1 MAKTEDE
8 IFLEWLKDADLIDVV
23 DPEEYFGLKDTL
35 HFQWYLLDYRLK
47 ELGYT
52 ASEYF
57 KMLGEQIANGLLKG
71 LDDAVIS
78 HRPPVEIKKDI
89 KHEKNPMRLKQL
101 NKELN
106 ESYKVYK
113 KKKR

>member
-1 MAKTEDE
+1 MHKTEDE
-8 IFLEWLKDADLIDVV
+8 IFMEWLKDAGLIDVV
-23 DPEEYFGLKDTL
+23 DPEEYDGLKDTL
-35 HFQWYLLDYRLK
+35 YFQWYLTSYRLK

-57 KMLGEQIANGLLKG
+57 KMLGEQIANGILKG
-71 LDDAVIS
+71 LGDVNL

-101 NKELN
+101 HKELN